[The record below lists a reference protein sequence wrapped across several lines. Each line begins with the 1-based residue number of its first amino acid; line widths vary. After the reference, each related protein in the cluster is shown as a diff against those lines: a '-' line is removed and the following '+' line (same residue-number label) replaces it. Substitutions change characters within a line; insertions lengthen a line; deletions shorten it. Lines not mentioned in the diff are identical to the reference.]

1 MRSLCRGC
9 DRMFASLGGFEEHR
23 IGSYGEAIYK
33 PNDTKRK
40 QPIGHT
46 KHTRHCMSEE
56 ELVSAG
62 FVSRQQI
69 VPVVIEGISS
79 KQERIVWYSAADLK
93 RESLRGTSDEE
104 EESDE

>member
-40 QPIGHT
+40 QSIGHT
-46 KHTRHCMSEE
+46 KHTRHCMSE
-56 ELVSAG
+56 
-62 FVSRQQI
+62 
-69 VPVVIEGISS
+69 
-79 KQERIVWYSAADLK
+79 
-93 RESLRGTSDEE
+93 
-104 EESDE
+104 